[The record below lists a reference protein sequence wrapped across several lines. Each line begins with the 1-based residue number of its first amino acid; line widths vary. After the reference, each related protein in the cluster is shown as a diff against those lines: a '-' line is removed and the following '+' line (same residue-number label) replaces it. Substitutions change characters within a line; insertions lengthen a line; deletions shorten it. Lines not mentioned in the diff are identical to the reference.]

1 MKHKIFISLFFF
13 AITSICTAQVKNPA
27 KWSFSSKAK
36 GADTYEVHFVVTI
49 EKGWHIYSQST
60 PDGGPVATSF
70 TFSKNPLIILQDKI
84 KEVGRLEQ
92 HHEPLFGV
100 DVKQYSDRV
109 DFVQIVKIRKGIKT
123 MLTGSIEYM
132 LCNDSECLPPTR
144 NKFSIGL

>member
-1 MKHKIFISLFFF
+1 
-13 AITSICTAQVKNPA
+13 
-27 KWSFSSKAK
+27 
-36 GADTYEVHFVVTI
+36 VVTI

-70 TFSKNPLIILQDKI
+70 TFSKNPLITLQDKI